1 VEYCLRACQQS
12 TERASYAEA
21 VGQFET
27 GLARLQELPDDERRT
42 ELELDLRNAVY
53 LPLATLKGYGSP
65 EGERAAARA
74 LELSR
79 RPGVS
84 WEKSWMA
91 LYGLFLT
98 TLIRASGS
106 RASEL
111 ATQMLAIAEQHGN
124 NVLTAQSFS
133 ALALSQMLLGRF
145 ESADKSFDRA
155 ISMYETTLK
164 ATTGLGSLRNMNAV
178 AGYGTSAWNTWF
190 LGFQTRAAKK
200 MDDALA
206 MARVLDSKAVE
217 EMIHYPATVFF
228 SLVRERERTREHAD
242 ALVILATEL
251 GNPSRRA
258 LGEFQLGWFDSVTCD
273 RPAGIARMQHALA
286 DFRAT
291 GSVTMMSWFLSLLAQ
306 SQGGFGHY
314 DEALVAIDEA
324 LVVIEGTGERF
335 FEAEVHRT
343 KGELL
348 SAKDASNAIQA
359 EQSFRTAIEIA
370 RRQKGKSWELR
381 ATMSFARLLR
391 DTNRRDEARVMLAE
405 IYNWFTEGFDTGDL
419 KDAKALL
426 DELN

>member
-1 VEYCLRACQQS
+1 M
-12 TERASYAEA
+12 T
-21 VGQFET
+21 
-27 GLARLQELPDDERRT
+27 D
-42 ELELDLRNAVY
+42 
-53 LPLATLKGYGSP
+53 
-65 EGERAAARA
+65 
-74 LELSR
+74 
-79 RPGVS
+79 
-84 WEKSWMA
+84 
-91 LYGLFLT
+91 
-98 TLIRASGS
+98 I
-106 RASEL
+106 
-111 ATQMLAIAEQHGN
+111 
-124 NVLTAQSFS
+124 
-133 ALALSQMLLGRF
+133 
-145 ESADKSFDRA
+145 
-155 ISMYETTLK
+155 
-164 ATTGLGSLRNMNAV
+164 
-178 AGYGTSAWNTWF
+178 AGYGFSAWNTWF